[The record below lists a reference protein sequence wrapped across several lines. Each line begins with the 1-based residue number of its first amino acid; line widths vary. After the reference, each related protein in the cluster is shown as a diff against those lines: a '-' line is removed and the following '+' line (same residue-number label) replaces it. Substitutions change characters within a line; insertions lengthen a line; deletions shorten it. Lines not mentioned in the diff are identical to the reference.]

1 MLWRKWLIWQARI
14 RDVSV
19 IYDCFKILEK
29 LVTLCRD
36 TRIIGAT
43 KSGFLESIQNL
54 NLVPWWNIS
63 GGIEN
68 NRFQI
73 FKHLWGIYQ
82 KNVNIF
88 ELQQWLEKLLWT
100 WQIWIQ
106 SVKPLECHHALQPYR
121 LTDIRLAYEHDS
133 VEYEVSRHYF
143 VVLHYS
149 LSRNRSMQSCSRTI
163 TFLSESYDYCLHHT
177 NYAGI

>member
-1 MLWRKWLIWQARI
+1 MKKVVNLQARI

-88 ELQQWLEKLLWT
+88 ELQQWLHLEYGASSYTVSLFKLYYLPLGNNWDYSHRPCWYYLHKLVVRNCRSTLNSIYNTSKDSSFIMIVCLRGLWL
-100 WQIWIQ
+100 
-106 SVKPLECHHALQPYR
+106 SL
-121 LTDIRLAYEHDS
+121 
-133 VEYEVSRHYF
+133 
-143 VVLHYS
+143 VLS
-149 LSRNRSMQSCSRTI
+149 
-163 TFLSESYDYCLHHT
+163 
-177 NYAGI
+177 